1 MDTAA
6 ADAPEGEARQFGAPA
21 QGPDEQIDL
30 ARAAL
35 AIGRIEH
42 PGVDLERYAA
52 KIDAMA
58 QAVRARFGPR
68 ATPSQQADAL
78 NRYLVGELGL
88 RGDQTDYDHPRNS
101 FLHEVMDRRTG
112 LPITLSVLYIEVGR
126 RIGLA
131 VAGVGTPGHFLVK
144 FQEEG
149 RSHFLDPFH
158 GGEEAPEERLR
169 SRLEELAGERPGTVE
184 ALPAAV
190 TKRQILSRILGN
202 LKAAYFRRQD
212 FSHAPAVSQHLPA
225 LAPWDLD
232 ERRER
237 GLLLTRLGR
246 TAEAL
251 SELEIYC
258 AYGAEAAERT
268 RIDEVLRRLRS
279 ERPGR

>member
-1 MDTAA
+1 MGTTE
-6 ADAPEGEARQFGAPA
+6 ADATEGEARQFGALA
-21 QGPDEQIDL
+21 QGTDEQIDL

-42 PGVDLERYAA
+42 PAVDLERYTTQIAG
-52 KIDAMA
+52 MA
-58 QAVRARFGPR
+58 QTVRDCFGPL

-78 NRYLVGELGL
+78 NRYLFGELGL
-88 RGDQTDYDHPRNS
+88 RGDHSDYDDPRNS
-101 FLHEVMDRRTG
+101 FLHEVIDRHRG
-112 LPITLSVLYIEVGR
+112 LPITLSVLYMEVGR

-144 FQEEG
+144 YQEEG

-158 GGEEAPEERLR
+158 GGVEVPEERLR
-169 SRLEELAGERPGTVE
+169 SRLEEMAGERSGTVE
-184 ALPAAV
+184 ALLAAV

-212 FSHAPAVSQHLPA
+212 FVHALAVSQHLLA

-237 GLLLTRLGR
+237 GLLLSRLGR
-246 TAEAL
+246 TAEAV
-251 SELEIYC
+251 SELEIYR
-258 AYGAEAAERT
+258 AYAAKAAERT
-268 RIDEVLRRLRS
+268 RIGEVIRRLRN
-279 ERPGR
+279 EMAEW